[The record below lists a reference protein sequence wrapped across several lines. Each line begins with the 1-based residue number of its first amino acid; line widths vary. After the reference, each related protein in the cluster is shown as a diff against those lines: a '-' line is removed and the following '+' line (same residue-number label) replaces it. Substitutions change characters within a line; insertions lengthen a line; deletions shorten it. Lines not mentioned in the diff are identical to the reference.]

1 MHLDVGAHER
11 HYDRGQNSRKGSTM
25 VAQNQDH
32 LLTYAQ
38 KTDDN
43 TARAIVYDAQK
54 AGLVLH
60 WCPGYAKKGISGERY
75 QFYSKTKT
83 FTQFDTLTKDHVLSG
98 RMRTMKPRAVS
109 TDLAFDAARGTL
121 KFADADTPP

>member
-1 MHLDVGAHER
+1 
-11 HYDRGQNSRKGSTM
+11 M
-25 VAQNQDH
+25 VPQKQDH
-32 LLTYAQ
+32 LLTWAQ
-38 KTDDN
+38 KTNDN

-83 FTQFDTLTKDHVLSG
+83 FAQFDTLTKDHILSG
-98 RMRTMKPRAVS
+98 RTGTMKLRAVS

-121 KFADADTPP
+121 KFADVDTPP